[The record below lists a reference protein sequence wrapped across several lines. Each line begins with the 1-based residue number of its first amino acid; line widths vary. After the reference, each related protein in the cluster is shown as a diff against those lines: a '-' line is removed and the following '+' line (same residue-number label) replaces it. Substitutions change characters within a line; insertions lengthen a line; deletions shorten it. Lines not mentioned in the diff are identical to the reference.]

1 MCNINIQIKRIYES
15 SDEHD
20 GLRVLVDRL
29 WPRGISKEKANL
41 DLWCKDIAP
50 SSDLRKWFGH
60 KSERF
65 EEFANR
71 YIEELDENQDC
82 VNQIVDICRKIKSN
96 VFIWRERSA
105 YKSCNCVKRLHSKCF
120 AKLRL

>member
-41 DLWCKDIAP
+41 DLWCKDI
-50 SSDLRKWFGH
+50 
-60 KSERF
+60 
-65 EEFANR
+65 
-71 YIEELDENQDC
+71 EELDENQDC
-82 VNQIVDICRKIKSN
+82 VNQIVDICRKSKKVTFLYGAKDPRINHAIVLKDYIQN
-96 VFIWRERSA
+96 VLQ
-105 YKSCNCVKRLHSKCF
+105 N
-120 AKLRL
+120 

>member
-1 MCNINIQIKRIYES
+1 MCNIQIKRVYES
-15 SDEHD
+15 FDEDD

-50 SSDLRKWFGH
+50 SSDLRKWFSH

-65 EEFANR
+65 KEFSNR
-71 YIEELDENQDC
+71 YIEELDGNQDC
-82 VNQIVDICRKIKSN
+82 VNQIVDICRKNKKVTFLYGAKDPRINHAIVLKDYIQN
-96 VFIWRERSA
+96 VLQ
-105 YKSCNCVKRLHSKCF
+105 N
-120 AKLRL
+120 

>member
-1 MCNINIQIKRIYES
+1 MCNINIQVKRIYES

-82 VNQIVDICRKIKSN
+82 VNQIVDICRKNKKVTFLYGAKDLRINHAIVLKDYIQN
-96 VFIWRERSA
+96 VLQ
-105 YKSCNCVKRLHSKCF
+105 N
-120 AKLRL
+120 

>member
-15 SDEHD
+15 FDEHD
-20 GLRVLVDRL
+20 GFRVLVDRL

-60 KSERF
+60 KSESF

-82 VNQIVDICRKIKSN
+82 VNQIVDICRKNKKVTFLYGAKDLRINHAIVLKDYIQN
-96 VFIWRERSA
+96 VLQ
-105 YKSCNCVKRLHSKCF
+105 N
-120 AKLRL
+120 